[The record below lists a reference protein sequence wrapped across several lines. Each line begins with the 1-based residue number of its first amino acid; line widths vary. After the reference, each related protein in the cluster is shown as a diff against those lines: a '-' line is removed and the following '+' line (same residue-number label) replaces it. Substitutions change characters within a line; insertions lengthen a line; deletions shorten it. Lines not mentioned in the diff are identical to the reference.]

1 MSTPLSRIV
10 EVNPSVPEFLDNPDA
25 EVTFMPLETVW
36 PDGRADTSRRAVAS
50 VVAAGYTQFRDGDV
64 LLPKITPTF
73 EAGRV
78 LAVSLET
85 PVGAGTTELHVLR
98 PKVGVDARF
107 VAYLCRSQE
116 FLQEGAARL
125 QGVGNLRR
133 VPKDF
138 IEKFPVTITNFDE
151 QKAIADYLDRETAQ
165 IDTLITEQRRLV
177 GMLRER
183 RFAVRTWLAT
193 SGVGAAAETRAS
205 GLFWAGDVPAH
216 WKVVPLTSVASLE
229 SGHTPSRSRT
239 ELWENCYIPWISLND
254 VGYLS
259 AHEYI
264 SETTNL
270 ISDAGIAAS
279 SARLL
284 PAGTVVLSRD
294 ATVGRSGI
302 MAVPMATSQHFA
314 DWVCTPDLEPR
325 YLWLLFTSA
334 MQPYF
339 DSFTNGST
347 LRTIGMGHL
356 KAFRVP
362 LPPVEEQREIVEAA
376 ARQTSR
382 IDTLIAESE
391 RLIELSLER
400 RSALITSAVTGQID
414 LRGEAA

>member
-98 PKVGVDARF
+98 PKAGVDARF